1 MDCLWTGRLR
11 RALNVGWQI
20 QSLPV
25 ERWNVLNCYLTS
37 TPRNLRDHT
46 RNFKK
51 HLFGKKLRQQQQQQH
66 IKQTRYQIE
75 LKKKEMHFWTNTTSV
90 ISQAALRQR
99 TRRLDQ
105 NLVVQKA
112 VVWKTDNQ
120 MGPTFKSLYCQYKI
134 VPSDLITTPNI
145 RRPPPRLA
153 TFWVKFKTPTFT
165 TKGILN
171 ILLCVCWSS
180 SFAGYLFK
188 YIKINWIKITSN
200 SWTWTK
206 HPKF

>member
-11 RALNVGWQI
+11 RALNVRWQI

-51 HLFGKKLRQQQQQQH
+51 HLFGKKLRQQH

-153 TFWVKFKTPTFT
+153 PFLSQIQDSHIYH
-165 TKGILN
+165 KGN
-171 ILLCVCWSS
+171 
-180 SFAGYLFK
+180 FK
-188 YIKINWIKITSN
+188 YFTVRVLVVIFCWIFI
-200 SWTWTK
+200 
-206 HPKF
+206 